1 MQIEPEGEIMFLDP
15 ETEKFIYMSPEGTW
29 TEEDTSVGISI
40 AAGALIDSKWFL
52 PWDGGGDCHVV

>member
-1 MQIEPEGEIMFLDP
+1 MFLDP

-52 PWDGGGDCHVV
+52 PWDGGDCYVV